1 MVRRVKMKRMLLGFT
16 VFALFLTA
24 VLIIGCGGATTNA
37 VVCNEPYILVGS
49 SCCLDA
55 NDNNICDKDEVEEPE
70 TPPEEPE
77 EPEPEVQTE
86 FMLSK
91 GESIYVF
98 GKTFTLVEFSIF
110 QGKLETVV
118 DVDGVT
124 WTIEETKKP
133 EIVNGLVVTPV
144 SVDKLQTYIVIDIE
158 PFKLKTDEYLFRID
172 EEQVILGKVLVL
184 KDIQDDNG
192 VLVEAL
198 DSATNIFIMPGETK
212 VYEGLKITNVES
224 FYRDIRVERYAL
236 LKVSQA

>member
-1 MVRRVKMKRMLLGFT
+1 MKSILLGFT

-24 VLIIGCGGATTNA
+24 FLISGCNGVTTNA
-37 VVCNEPYILVGS
+37 VVCNKPYILVGS

-55 NDNNICDKDEVEEPE
+55 DDNNICDKDEVEEPE
-70 TPPEEPE
+70 TPSEEPE
-77 EPEPEVQTE
+77 EPEPGVQTE

-98 GKTFTLVEFSIF
+98 GKTFTLVEFSVF

-124 WTIEETKKP
+124 WVIHETKKP

-144 SVDKLQTYIVIDIE
+144 SVDKLQTYIVINIE

-172 EEQVILGKVLVL
+172 KEQVILGKVLVL
-184 KDIQDDNG
+184 KNIQDDDG
-192 VLVEAL
+192 VLVGAL
-198 DSATNIFIMPGETK
+198 GSTTDVFIMPGQTK
-212 VYEGLKITNVES
+212 AYEGLKITNVES
-224 FYRDIRVERYAL
+224 FYRLVRVERYAI
-236 LKVSQA
+236 LKVAVA